1 MRSQKV
7 AAGRSTPVRL
17 YQSLSRL
24 RESNHRIHV
33 RYLVGS
39 LHYSCGIPYWDTLSS
54 RIRASAAK
62 SPHLLLLD
70 FNDFV
75 LLLF

>member
-1 MRSQKV
+1 MQSQKV

-33 RYLVGS
+33 LGRITS
-39 LHYSCGIPYWDTLSS
+39 LQLWNT
-54 RIRASAAK
+54 
-62 SPHLLLLD
+62 
-70 FNDFV
+70 V
-75 LLLF
+75 LGHPI